1 MRRAPK
7 HGLSR
12 RQRLARTKPGQA
24 IIETALVIMILLSLT
39 FGIADIGLFMYDYV
53 QAANC
58 VREAARRAA
67 VRADNAGS
75 PPFCISSNLVP
86 VVPADYKTLPA
97 GSEVQVTLTKDH
109 KWIAI
114 CYFVPG
120 MSCTYQIKA
129 ATSMRMEGQKL

>member
-1 MRRAPK
+1 MRRIRQSGVP
-7 HGLSR
+7 R
-12 RQRLARTKPGQA
+12 RKRLAQTRPGQA
-24 IIETALVIMILLSLT
+24 IIEMVLVIMILLSLT
-39 FGIADIGLFMYDYV
+39 FGTADLGLYMYDFV

-86 VVPADYKTLPA
+86 QVPAGYKTLPA

-109 KWIAI
+109 RWIAI

-120 MSCTYQIKA
+120 MSCTTQIRA